1 MKYLVVVSFLA
12 FLTTNI
18 NAQSGQRSVLSKDQ
32 LDYYLIQ
39 SFIARDS
46 TKRIALNHVG
56 LQGQQKN
63 KGFLVT
69 SVLEGYPAHAAGIN
83 RGDIIET
90 VNGEPFHPINSFN
103 PERDA
108 NGKFSPNLR
117 ENTLSLTRAGNN
129 ENISIAAVYE
139 NLFDSYRS
147 ATSNSVLEFSA
158 GNKIIGY
165 IRFWGLSR
173 GSNEIINYQML
184 VKDLGH
190 TDGIIFDFRDSFGFL
205 GPEHLDLVFPNQNNS
220 STFQNISNRTDSS
233 RSIFLE
239 SQIKPYRKPIAL
251 LLNKGTRGGPELFAY
266 QLDKLERVV
275 SVGESTKGMIGR
287 FNFEGAADDSDINYA
302 SDEALLI
309 DGQPLESLGVKPER
323 IIFYPYE
330 NTTRGDPQFEAAINI
345 LLGII

>member
-1 MKYLVVVSFLA
+1 MKYLVVVG
-12 FLTTNI
+12 FLTLLTSNI
-18 NAQSGQRSVLSKDQ
+18 NAQNGQSSVLSKDQ

-39 SFIARDS
+39 SFIAQDS
-46 TKRIALNHVG
+46 TKRIALNHIG
-56 LQGQQKN
+56 LQGQQNN

-90 VNGEPFHPINSFN
+90 VNGEPFHPINTFN
-103 PERDA
+103 PEREA
-108 NGKFSPNLR
+108 SGKFFPNLQ

-129 ENISIAAVYE
+129 QNISITAVYE

-147 ATSNSVLEFSA
+147 ATSNSILEFSA
-158 GNKIIGY
+158 GNKTIGY

-184 VKDLGH
+184 LKGLRH

-205 GPEHLDLVFPNQNNS
+205 GPEHFDLVFSNQNTS
-220 STFQNISNRTDSS
+220 SAFQNFNKLTDSS
-233 RSIFLE
+233 PSIFLE
-239 SQIKPYRKPIAL
+239 SQVKPYRKPIAL
-251 LLNKGTRGGPELFAY
+251 LLNEGTRGGPELFAY
-266 QLDKLERVV
+266 QLDKLDRVV

-287 FNFEGAADDSDINYA
+287 FIFEGAANDSDISYKSA
-302 SDEALLI
+302 EGLLI
-309 DGQPLESLGVKPER
+309 DGQPLENLGVKPER

-330 NTTRGDPQFEAAINI
+330 DTTRGDPQFEAAINI

>member
-108 NGKFSPNLR
+108 SGKFSPNLR

-129 ENISIAAVYE
+129 QNISIAAVYE

-173 GSNEIINYQML
+173 GTNEMINYQML
-184 VKDLGH
+184 LNSLGH
-190 TDGIIFDFRDSFGFL
+190 TDGIIFDLRDSFGFL
-205 GPEHLDLVFPNQNNS
+205 GPEHLDLVFPTRNTPNVFESMNNFKNNS
-220 STFQNISNRTDSS
+220 RSTS
-233 RSIFLE
+233 LE
-239 SQIKPYRKPIAL
+239 PEIKPYRKPIAL
-251 LLNKGTRGGPELFAY
+251 LLNEGTRGGPELLAY

-275 SVGESTKGMIGR
+275 SVGESTKGIVGS
-287 FNFEGAADDSDINYA
+287 FNFKGDANDSDINYT
-302 SDEALLI
+302 SGTGLIIDEQSFE
-309 DGQPLESLGVKPER
+309 GLGVEPER
-323 IIFYPYE
+323 IIFFPYE